1 MILREIITPKSPV
14 ITMRLPDEMVGKTVE
29 LLAFEVDAEVF
40 QPSTL
45 TRQQRLEQIK
55 ALTASSLIDLSH
67 FKFDRDEA
75 NDYER

>member
-1 MILREIITPKSPV
+1 MILREIITPRSTV
-14 ITMRLPDEMVGKTVE
+14 ITMRLPDEIVGKTVE

-40 QPSTL
+40 PSSAL

-55 ALTASSLIDLSH
+55 AITAPSLIDLSH